1 MSSYIVCSSYDGGAK
16 YACSSELLIHCSH
29 ISCVLKN
36 FLFVNLG
43 ADLAPPPLPPASIP
57 IWRALLAGG
66 VAGVVSRTATAPLE
80 KIKILA
86 QVQRVIHNVI
96 LPNSFSIVP

>member
-1 MSSYIVCSSYDGGAK
+1 LFG
-16 YACSSELLIHCSH
+16 
-29 ISCVLKN
+29 SCVSCDGSYN
-36 FLFVNLG
+36 FLCTIG
-43 ADLAPPPLPPASIP
+43 ADLAPPPLPPASVP

-86 QVQRVIHNVI
+86 QVEQQGVHII
-96 LPNSFSIVP
+96 TSQFTI